1 MWATHPDPYTLCDG
15 WPRVRGSSTSFSRN
29 TTITTWT
36 KATTIARPY
45 PTQPPTCSLNSDQ
58 CSQWWSSQFS
68 CSVSSGYQ
76 QITKA
81 AQNTSCAPYM
91 INEPCAQPA
100 DFSISDRRSG
110 ICGGSV
116 CVIYADALQL
126 YYWPV
131 IRENYDVCNKTGDT
145 ITDTNTSPRTA
156 VVGTVTITSPDVALS
171 IPGISAMDYCGQI
184 GSRLTDVVIALPA
197 TAVASANGLGG
208 HIIATQYPINYGDF
222 APNEVPA
229 SAWFMQPICYSE
241 LAYHGPVIN
250 ATGAAW
256 TSQFGLENPTCGTI
270 WADMHRP
277 QLEAPTQVYE
287 LMPDWASCTAA
298 VGLVD
303 PPKALQTADVAASV
317 TTPMAVTTPSPTP
330 VQTPGV
336 AQQTSDPAAEVT
348 TATPQ
353 PPSAAP
359 PLANPST
366 DPGTDS
372 DPGDGS
378 DSPTDPSTTSIVA
391 ISEASQDVA
400 GAVGSILGSETGSST
415 DASSQSSTTAQVT
428 DAVSTASTAT
438 SADAAQPTAQQGEDA
453 SADPSEAS
461 SPSPESSDPSSPVTE
476 SQQSNPGAVSS
487 SDGSAEVGQASSS
500 VTPTS
505 QEPAASADGGQASR
519 TRAEGGPAQPQTTT
533 VSYTAGSATDA
544 GIGGVGE
551 NPASAISHAGNAL
564 PSPSTVAAG
573 GAVQTSGIQA
583 LGASTVSDV
592 EAASAGT
599 VIAFTAPG
607 QTLTIVQQAGS
618 TILLDG
624 TASVVLDPASPINI
638 NGLTVIVASGLGIAV
653 GSSTIILAA
662 TTDGLPAASTVIAD
676 PEAQSVTVEQQG
688 PSLVLA
694 QGTATTT
701 VARGTPVSFAG
712 GVYSV
717 PSTGLDITLVE
728 PATILAFTSGATR
741 TIMTEPDG
749 HETTT
754 VQQGDLVVVLD
765 GSSTATV
772 SAGATNTG
780 SNGGE
785 VVFVSNTSAPV
796 TTRPAISDSA
806 IATGGSSA
814 RSAASAVATSGATPA
829 RSVLRWSAIF
839 LFGLASLLVP
849 CT

>member
-1 MWATHPDPYTLCDG
+1 MASPM
-15 WPRVRGSSTSFSRN
+15 RV
-29 TTITTWT
+29 
-36 KATTIARPY
+36 
-45 PTQPPTCSLNSDQ
+45 
-58 CSQWWSSQFS
+58 
-68 CSVSSGYQ
+68 
-76 QITKA
+76 
-81 AQNTSCAPYM
+81 

-110 ICGGSV
+110 ICSGSV

-145 ITDTNTSPRTA
+145 ITDTNTSPWTA

-184 GSRLTDVVIALPA
+184 GSRLRDVVIALPA
-197 TAVASANGLGG
+197 TAVSSANGLGG

-270 WADMHRP
+270 WADTYRP

-317 TTPMAVTTPSPTP
+317 TTPVAVTTPSPTP
-330 VQTPGV
+330 AQTPGV

-348 TATPQ
+348 TATSQ
-353 PPSAAP
+353 PPSAAT

-378 DSPTDPSTTSIVA
+378 DSPTDPSITSIVA
-391 ISEASQDVA
+391 TSKASQHVA
-400 GAVGSILGSETGSST
+400 GAVGSILRGETGSST

-487 SDGSAEVGQASSS
+487 SDGSAEVGQASSN

-505 QEPAASADGGQASR
+505 PEPAASADGGQASR
-519 TRAEGGPAQPQTTT
+519 SRAEGSPAQPQTTT

-544 GIGGVGE
+544 GGGGGVGE
-551 NPASAISHAGNAL
+551 NPASAISHAGDAL

-583 LGASTVSDV
+583 SGASTVSDV

-624 TASVVLDPASPINI
+624 MASVVLDPASPINI
-638 NGLTVIVASGLGIAV
+638 NGLTVSVASGLGIAV
-653 GSSTIILAA
+653 GSSTIIMAA
-662 TTDGLPAASTVIAD
+662 TTDELPPASTVIAD
-676 PEAQSVTVEQQG
+676 PEGQSVTVKQKG
-688 PSLVLA
+688 PFLVLA
-694 QGTATTT
+694 QGTSTTT
-701 VARGTPVSFAG
+701 VARGTSVSFAG

-728 PATILAFTSGATR
+728 PATILAFKSGATR
-741 TIMTEPDG
+741 TIMTVPDG

-754 VQQGDLVVVLD
+754 IQQGDSVVVLD
-765 GSSTATV
+765 GSSTTTL

-785 VVFVSNTSAPV
+785 EVFGV
-796 TTRPAISDSA
+796 RQ
-806 IATGGSSA
+806 A
-814 RSAASAVATSGATPA
+814 R
-829 RSVLRWSAIF
+829 
-839 LFGLASLLVP
+839 
-849 CT
+849 